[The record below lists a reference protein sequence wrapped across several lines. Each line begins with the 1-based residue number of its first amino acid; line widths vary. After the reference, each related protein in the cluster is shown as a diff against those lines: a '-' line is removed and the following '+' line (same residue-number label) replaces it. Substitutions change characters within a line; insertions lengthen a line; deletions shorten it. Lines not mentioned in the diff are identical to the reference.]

1 MSVAASHAPTL
12 TSALDVLSAMITPA
26 VLIMACGSLI
36 LTTSSR
42 LIRAV
47 DRVREF
53 VPEMEELAAA
63 TDAASERKKL
73 MVIEQIERLTSRAR
87 LLQRALASLYSAL
100 GVFVG
105 TSVAIGVIALSGT
118 RFGWLPLAL
127 GFVGAG
133 LLFNS
138 SVLLIIESR
147 IALAATYAEMDYV
160 THIGRTHYAPRD
172 LPALPRKHARERRM
186 SGDEP

>member
-1 MSVAASHAPTL
+1 MHLASAHAPNL

-42 LIRAV
+42 LIRAI

-53 VPEMEELAAA
+53 LPDMERLSM
-63 TDAASERKKL
+63 TPDGGSEEKRR
-73 MVIEQIERLTSRAR
+73 MVIDQIGKLTSRAR
-87 LLQRALASLYSAL
+87 LLQRALASLYGAVGMFVTTSVVIGVSAL
-100 GVFVG
+100 
-105 TSVAIGVIALSGT
+105 
-118 RFGWLPLAL
+118 FGAGLGWIPLL
-127 GFVGAG
+127 FGFIGAG
-133 LLFNS
+133 LLFNA

-160 THIGRTHYAPRD
+160 THIGRRH
-172 LPALPRKHARERRM
+172 
-186 SGDEP
+186 SGAG